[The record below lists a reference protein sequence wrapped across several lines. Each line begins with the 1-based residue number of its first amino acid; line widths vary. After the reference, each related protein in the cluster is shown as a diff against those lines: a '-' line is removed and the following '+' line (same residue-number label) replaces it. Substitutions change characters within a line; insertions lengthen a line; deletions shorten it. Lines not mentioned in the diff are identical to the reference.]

1 MDPHA
6 FRVHPHQAL
15 AVYVEALAAGARV
28 GVLGDA
34 SLGVADRLAAAG
46 ARSVH
51 LWDPDPERALVEG
64 HRAPEGVE
72 VLPYSPQQAAVRPF
86 DLVVV
91 PDLGLFE
98 HPADVIARTRVMVGD
113 AGIALIRAVNGEA
126 DADAGETA
134 NTFDYYELFDLVA
147 ASFSGVRMVGQL
159 AFQGTALV
167 ALGENDES
175 PLVTVD
181 TQLAEGDRAVSAFVA
196 VASQGEVSTEAY
208 SIIEL
213 PPPPTADD
221 GDTDGTREAL
231 AEAELRTRA
240 LEREILDHVARSAE
254 LEMALAA
261 RTQQVSELFREAEE
275 ARAAAQAGRIV
286 AAEVEAMTHR
296 SNRADRRS
304 ALLEQELAA
313 AIETHAA
320 ELLRFEDALRERAQ
334 AVRRLEAE
342 LARREG
348 IVRDL
353 VSTIEESSLPTQPPP
368 TDPPA
373 VESSSASLAENA
385 RLRQQLDALA
395 LDLARREG
403 EARATAWSIAELE
416 RRLAEVTSSGQTA
429 NPAPAVVPPPGG
441 NGEGPRES
449 GTGIALALDEI
460 DALRRALAQEHERRV
475 RAESGDALVEARAD
489 IQRLTVLV
497 DQMTLDRAP
506 SGPSAPGPE

>member
-1 MDPHA
+1 
-6 FRVHPHQAL
+6 
-15 AVYVEALAAGARV
+15 
-28 GVLGDA
+28 
-34 SLGVADRLAAAG
+34 
-46 ARSVH
+46 
-51 LWDPDPERALVEG
+51 
-64 HRAPEGVE
+64 
-72 VLPYSPQQAAVRPF
+72 
-86 DLVVV
+86 
-91 PDLGLFE
+91 
-98 HPADVIARTRVMVGD
+98 
-113 AGIALIRAVNGEA
+113 
-126 DADAGETA
+126 
-134 NTFDYYELFDLVA
+134 
-147 ASFSGVRMVGQL
+147 
-159 AFQGTALV
+159 
-167 ALGENDES
+167 
-175 PLVTVD
+175 
-181 TQLAEGDRAVSAFVA
+181 
-196 VASQGEVSTEAY
+196 
-208 SIIEL
+208 
-213 PPPPTADD
+213 
-221 GDTDGTREAL
+221 
-231 AEAELRTRA
+231 
-240 LEREILDHVARSAE
+240 
-254 LEMALAA
+254 
-261 RTQQVSELFREAEE
+261 
-275 ARAAAQAGRIV
+275 
-286 AAEVEAMTHR
+286 MTHR